1 MTFLTFEL
9 GCKLYKTENVES
21 SPVQK
26 KIIYL
31 QSLSDYLWPHKSK
44 LCHWKLRFIA
54 FSGSFGLKTDLSRRI
69 FIGLPGKIIID
80 HTFRVW
86 PFGLDFVQTYEIHCI
101 TYVWKQKVLNQECN
115 KKSLPVMDSSLN
127 IFVKSVTFW
136 TWQHTL
142 LKSSLENI
150 LEGAFWLKFQFN

>member
-44 LCHWKLRFIA
+44 LCHWNLRFIA

-69 FIGLPGKIIID
+69 FIVLGFDHLGLTSFKHMKYI
-80 HTFRVW
+80 
-86 PFGLDFVQTYEIHCI
+86 
-101 TYVWKQKVLNQECN
+101 VLHMFES
-115 KKSLPVMDSSLN
+115 KKY
-127 IFVKSVTFW
+127 
-136 TWQHTL
+136 
-142 LKSSLENI
+142 
-150 LEGAFWLKFQFN
+150 